1 MGDGTGGPCTEIMS
15 SEANKNLF
23 CETVFSERENETI
36 GKLSSKAH
44 SGRGQ
49 ISLRKKNSLAAIII
63 NLQPTRERP
72 IFLCSFF
79 YGFYLKESFFFF
91 FNKLQFFLS
100 PS

>member
-1 MGDGTGGPCTEIMS
+1 MHRTGFLS
-15 SEANKNLF
+15 SEANKKNLF

-49 ISLRKKNSLAAIII
+49 ISLRKKNSLAAIMIK
-63 NLQPTRERP
+63 PTHYMP
-72 IFLCSFF
+72 ILLVMFLCSHFHS
-79 YGFYLKESFFFF
+79 FYLKRFSFFIN
-91 FNKLQFFLS
+91 FNFFLS